1 MILSNM
7 TTVSS
12 NCLLFVGTFLPEDK
26 QTPSKAYQG
35 PKFFSY
41 NGKVLDDLRK
51 SMEQNFNINTSDNVA
66 LSEDENE

>member
-51 SMEQNFNINTSDNVA
+51 EMEQNTNTSDNIV
-66 LSEDENE
+66 LSEDKNLNL

>member
-1 MILSNM
+1 M

>member
-1 MILSNM
+1 MLLS
-7 TTVSS
+7 TTIEYTS
-12 NCLLFVGTFLPEDK
+12 FLPEDK

-51 SMEQNFNINTSDNVA
+51 EMEQNFNTNTSDNIV
-66 LSEDENE
+66 LSEDENLNL

>member
-1 MILSNM
+1 M
-7 TTVSS
+7 TTGSS